1 MLYRKQ
7 WVDINSIAK
16 LGKDLFIKFNTLIC
30 CYKRLGDSSIHMMQ
44 FVGVMYM
51 YLDVSAKI
59 VHDPQI
65 EETLYSKDIEAF
77 FAKR

>member
-16 LGKDLFIKFNTLIC
+16 LGKDLFIQFNTLIC

-44 FVGVMYM
+44 FVGVMYVQDCF
-51 YLDVSAKI
+51 L
-59 VHDPQI
+59 Q
-65 EETLYSKDIEAF
+65 TLMFLQK
-77 FAKR
+77 